1 MNELVVILMAYLL
14 GSFSLSIV
22 VVRARLGRDIRELG
36 SGNPGATNVLGL
48 LGYGP
53 ALLVLAGDVGKGAL
67 AIVGARFAGVTG
79 MMLGF
84 VASAVVAGHI
94 YPILFQLRGGKGVA
108 TAYGAFGLLS
118 PWAAL
123 IALVVFVIVVWV
135 SRFVALGSVLSML
148 ALPAILLAQ
157 AAMGATAGWG
167 EPSPIPIVACAAG
180 IAVLI
185 AVRHRSNFAR
195 MARGREIRLGD
206 SRHKRG
212 AQ

>member
-1 MNELVVILMAYLL
+1 MSELSAVLVAYFV
-14 GSFSLSIV
+14 GSLSLSIV

-67 AIVGARFAGVTG
+67 TIVGARFAGVTE

-94 YPILFQLRGGKGVA
+94 YPILYQLRGGKGVA

-118 PWAAL
+118 PWAVLLAF
-123 IALVVFVIVVWV
+123 AVFVTVVWV

-148 ALPAILLAQ
+148 SLPVIMLAL
-157 AAMGATAGWG
+157 AALGWG
-167 EPSPIPIVACAAG
+167 EPSPTIVVACAAG
-180 IAVLI
+180 VAVLTLI
-185 AVRHRSNFAR
+185 RHRSNFAR
-195 MARGREIRLGD
+195 MARGTEIRLGD
-206 SRHKRG
+206 SRRKRG
-212 AQ
+212 PQ